1 MTTSVL
7 DQPSQSQQNNFSPGE
22 IVPKEGPAQNL
33 DLNNSDL
40 PEELQQCLKMLVVK
54 SAGQDK
60 FSRRFEV
67 KEAKRQ
73 RYYWRTMQYLLWNSK
88 EQSFQFPFN
97 ITNGPDSDEQ
107 GAEMPRFAYTTNIY
121 QAYGLQ
127 IIAVLTQNE
136 PTTRFLPKNPNK
148 NADIRTA
155 EVAEDFKEVIQHNN
169 KMSEKQIDV
178 ARLLWTDGR
187 VCAYTRNV
195 TDGQRFG
202 YKDED
207 ENNEESEGVTENT
220 EPRPPELSSG
230 MESKALDDKQT
241 KPQREPLS
249 QEVISFYGKLEVK
262 VPIVCNELS
271 ECSYL
276 QLSREVDETQMKSA
290 FPKKANEIH
299 AGSSGGGEDE
309 YERIARIAVMQGT
322 QVLNQGGDQI
332 QYLVTDQ
339 QTWFRPSAFTAEAD
353 EAKRAQLQKLFPDG
367 CYVRYAGDTYCE
379 SRNESMDDHWALM
392 HALPGD
398 GMDRNSMGHT
408 LMPIQDQT
416 NDLSNIRMET
426 YSYGIG
432 DRWVNQEIVDV
443 EAMQEQTSQPGQ
455 TYGMKV
461 PSGSAIADNI
471 FREASASISG
481 DFDEFQQYLAGQG
494 AQFLTGAQPALFG
507 GAMADQKTASGYA
520 MARDQAMG
528 RIGLVWRR
536 MKGFYSEI
544 YLQAI
549 RCAAANRTED
559 IEQQFPSKNGQPK
572 TVSIMIEDLKGDL
585 IAYPDTDETFP
596 ESYSQK
602 RAVLMQIFPIAAT
615 TPEIGAMLATPD
627 NLAVIKD
634 LIGIEEFD
642 IPGLDSR
649 NKQIAE
655 IEELLESEPMENPA
669 IAGNPDAANAASQA
683 QQQNALS
690 GEVPTAPML
699 STIPVDPIF
708 DDHQAEFAE
717 VKHWMNS
724 VEGLKA
730 KTLNPNG
737 YENVR
742 LHGIAHWDELQ
753 KQQAAAAPPQPPPR
767 PIRAA
772 APPPKPAQQAPAPA

>member
-1 MTTSVL
+1 MPTSVL
-7 DQPSQSQQNNFSPGE
+7 ADKDQSLQQNFSPGE
-22 IVPKEGPAQNL
+22 IAPKEGPAQNL
-33 DLNNSDL
+33 DLNNSEL

-54 SAGQDK
+54 FAGQDK

-97 ITNGPDSDEQ
+97 ITNGPAADQQ

-136 PTTRFLPKNPNK
+136 PTTRFSPKNPNK
-148 NADIRTA
+148 NADIRA
-155 EVAEDFKEVIQHNN
+155 SEVAEDFKEVIQHNN
-169 KMSEKQIDV
+169 KMSDKQIDV

-187 VCAYTRNV
+187 VCAHTRYV
-195 TDGQRFG
+195 TDGQKFG

-207 ENNEESEGVTENT
+207 ENNEEDEGVTANVG
-220 EPRPPELSSG
+220 PKPPELSGG
-230 MESKALDDKQT
+230 MEEEDLDDEST
-241 KPQREPLS
+241 KPKREPIG

-276 QLSREVDETQMKSA
+276 QLSREVDETIMKSA
-290 FPKKANEIH
+290 FPKQASQIH

-339 QTWFRPSAFTAEAD
+339 QTWFRPSAFTAEED

-398 GMDRNSMGHT
+398 GMDRNSLGHT
-408 LMPIQDQT
+408 LMPVQDQT
-416 NDLSNIRMET
+416 NDLANIRMET
-426 YSYGIG
+426 ESYGIG

-455 TYGMKV
+455 TFGMKV
-461 PSGSAIADNI
+461 PPGSSIADNI
-471 FREASASISG
+471 YREPSATVSA
-481 DFDEFQQYLAGQG
+481 DFDQFQQELAGPT

-528 RIGLVWRR
+528 RIGLVWRA
-536 MKGFYSEI
+536 MKGFYSQI

-559 IEQQFPSKNGQPK
+559 IEQQFPSKSGQPK

-585 IAYPDTDETFP
+585 IAFPDTDETFP
-596 ESYSQK
+596 ESYTQK
-602 RAVLMQIFPIAAT
+602 RSVLMQILPLAAT
-615 TPEIGAMLATPD
+615 TPEIGAMLSTPD

-655 IEELLESEPMENPA
+655 IEQLLEAEPMENPM
-669 IAGNPDAANAASQA
+669 IAGNPQTSQAAAQA
-683 QQQNALS
+683 QQQSALS
-690 GEVPTAPML
+690 GEVPTPPML

-708 DDHQAEFAE
+708 DDHDAEFKE

-730 KTLNPNG
+730 KTLNPMG

-753 KQQAAAAPPQPPPR
+753 KQQAAAAPPPPPPR
-767 PIRAA
+767 TQRAA